1 MIKIAPSMLSANF
14 ATLSEEIK
22 SIELAGA
29 DLLHIDIMDGHF
41 VPNLTFGAPI
51 VKAIRPY
58 TQLPFDVHLM
68 VTNPGD
74 YVEEFYISSRNCATY
89 ASFNPTY

>member
-14 ATLSEEIK
+14 ATLSEELQ
-22 SIELAGA
+22 SIESAGA

-58 TQLPFDVHLM
+58 TKIAF
-68 VTNPGD
+68 
-74 YVEEFYISSRNCATY
+74 
-89 ASFNPTY
+89 

>member
-14 ATLSEEIK
+14 AVLSEELK
-22 SIELAGA
+22 SIEAAGA

-51 VKAIRPY
+51 VKAFRP
-58 TQLPFDVHLM
+58 
-68 VTNPGD
+68 
-74 YVEEFYISSRNCATY
+74 
-89 ASFNPTY
+89 

>member
-14 ATLSEEIK
+14 ATLSEELQ
-22 SIELAGA
+22 SIESAGA

-51 VKAIRPY
+51 VKAIRRICKNRCRV
-58 TQLPFDVHLM
+58 F
-68 VTNPGD
+68 
-74 YVEEFYISSRNCATY
+74 YVSSRNSTAY
-89 ASFNPTY
+89 ASLNPTY

>member
-14 ATLSEEIK
+14 ATLSEELQ
-22 SIELAGA
+22 SIESAGA

-41 VPNLTFGAPI
+41 VPNLTFGALI

-58 TQLPFDVHLM
+58 TKLPFDVHLM
-68 VTNPGD
+68 VTNQ
-74 YVEEFYISSRNCATY
+74 VIM
-89 ASFNPTY
+89 